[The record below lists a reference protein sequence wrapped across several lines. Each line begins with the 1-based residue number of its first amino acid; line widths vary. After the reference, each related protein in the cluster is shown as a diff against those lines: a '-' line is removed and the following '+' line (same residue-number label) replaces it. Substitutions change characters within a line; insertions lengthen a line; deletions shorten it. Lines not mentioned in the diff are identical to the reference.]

1 MRAGAPMIRMIYRW
15 EDKLFYQSLFEREPS
30 KRQALRAFA
39 ALLGRVGDRLSH
51 LWPAR
56 HPQR

>member
-1 MRAGAPMIRMIYRW
+1 MIRMIYRW
-15 EDKLFYQSLFEREPS
+15 EDQLFYQSLFERQPS

-39 ALLGRVGDRLSH
+39 ALLGRAGDRLSV

-56 HPQR
+56 GPQR

>member
-51 LWPAR
+51 LSPGRRAER
-56 HPQR
+56 